1 VRRDAAQQR
10 QRMNT
15 VTQNLA
21 ALLDIERPF
30 EQQDLLIW
38 DGSLATGYGQVGPKT
53 LFALKLMAQTEG
65 IMLDPVYTAKTFAG
79 VLGLLEEGIIKKG
92 QKVLML
98 HTGGLPA
105 LFGYQ
110 EVLES

>member
-1 VRRDAAQQR
+1 
-10 QRMNT
+10 MGKIT
-15 VTQNLA
+15 
-21 ALLDIERPF
+21 ERPF
-30 EQQDLLIW
+30 EQQDILTW
-38 DGSLATGYGQVGPKT
+38 DGALASCYGQVGPKT

-79 VLGLLEEGIIKKG
+79 VFGLLKEGMIKKD

-110 EVLES
+110 DVLDS

>member
-1 VRRDAAQQR
+1 
-10 QRMNT
+10 
-15 VTQNLA
+15 
-21 ALLDIERPF
+21 
-30 EQQDLLIW
+30 
-38 DGSLATGYGQVGPKT
+38 
-53 LFALKLMAQTEG
+53 MAQTEG

-79 VLGLLEEGIIKKG
+79 VFGLLKEGMIKKD

-110 EVLES
+110 DVLDS

>member
-1 VRRDAAQQR
+1 
-10 QRMNT
+10 MLGKIT
-15 VTQNLA
+15 
-21 ALLDIERPF
+21 ERPF
-30 EQQDLLIW
+30 EQQDLLIR
-38 DGSLATGYGQVGPKT
+38 DGLLAPGYSQVGPKT
-53 LFALKLMAQTEG
+53 LFAHKLMAQTEG

-110 EVLES
+110 DVLDS

>member
-1 VRRDAAQQR
+1 
-10 QRMNT
+10 
-15 VTQNLA
+15 
-21 ALLDIERPF
+21 
-30 EQQDLLIW
+30 
-38 DGSLATGYGQVGPKT
+38 
-53 LFALKLMAQTEG
+53 
-65 IMLDPVYTAKTFAG
+65 MLDPVYTAKTFAG